1 METQSISL
9 KEVDND
15 SDGESSTLVGDQPHE
30 FKNYAWVKVEVLRYA
45 SIYQKSTDIMRLT
58 QTISLTSDG
67 EMAPKLSQ
75 KDLMKIFNQR
85 EGKQV
90 SSSSP
95 ASALNL
101 GSSETEPGLV
111 TLKRYSKNVGFVKK
125 SNVMASTKLV
135 SLSPELKRK
144 CHDIIYSSNEVQA
157 KLDVCKDFDGSV
169 WEKCFHMI
177 DSDLAKDVD
186 VSKYQKIGTESAA
199 RVMLVHSFRNAL
211 LAKSIELEFQ
221 NMEKKVSKLLMEKE
235 KHDEEKKLLGTRM
248 ADFEKQAARITD
260 LEKALVISQNKVY
273 DLSLETDTLRAE
285 KNSLD
290 IALQEEKDMHKK
302 TKDSW
307 IKKQAKWDEENE
319 SLKEEALAQYEAGFA
334 RALKQVKILYPRV
347 DLSGTGL
354 FKEIQHEHGRMRYDV
369 GDMFSERFLHG
380 STEYSRFIDG

>member
-75 KDLMKIFNQR
+75 KDLVKIFNQR
-85 EGKQV
+85 KGKQV

-101 GSSETEPGLV
+101 DSSETEPGLV
-111 TLKRYSKNVGFVKK
+111 TLKRISNDVGFVEK
-125 SNVMASTKLV
+125 SNVMAST
-135 SLSPELKRK
+135 SLSPQLKRK
-144 CHDIIYSSNEVQA
+144 CHDIISSNNEVKA

-186 VSKYQKIGTESAA
+186 VSKYQKIGTEFAA
-199 RVMLVHSFRNAL
+199 RVMLVHSFRNAF

-221 NMEKKVSKLLMEKE
+221 NMEEKMSKLLMEKE
-235 KHDEEKKLLGTRM
+235 KHDEEKRLLWTRM

-273 DLSLETDTLRAE
+273 DLYLERDTLKAE

-290 IALQEEKDMHKK
+290 IVLQEEKDMHKK

-307 IKKQAKWDEENE
+307 IKKQAKWGEENE
-319 SLKEEALAQYEAGFA
+319 SLKGEALAQYEAGFA
-334 RALKQVKILYPRV
+334 RALKQVKILYPRI

-354 FKEIQHEHGRMRYDV
+354 FKEIEHGKLV
-369 GDMFSERFLHG
+369 E
-380 STEYSRFIDG
+380 IDN